1 MDVFLQVMPLGRRC
15 PQTRQI
21 VFLRRG
27 THPTVGSGAGRRV
40 TVQRGLGPV
49 GPSRDSVGVLSLLGP
64 GLRRCSK
71 SSAVRVGSVAPI
83 SVGFKAAVKL
93 GRHVASSGAVSISF
107 DLGRDAICPRL
118 GVRLWFG
125 VGEGG
130 MSEAPARRRASGA
143 LSGPGG
149 PRQVGSGGA
158 VGKCGLTEAG
168 QSPQRCPVERR

>member
-1 MDVFLQVMPLGRRC
+1 MQRSLTRSRDTPNFCQSSSAFPVNLRCISTHAPRWTMPSDAPNRL
-15 PQTRQI
+15 PKT
-21 VFLRRG
+21 G

-49 GPSRDSVGVLSLLGP
+49 GPSWDSVGVSSLLGP

-107 DLGRDAICPRL
+107 DLGRDAICPPV

-143 LSGPGG
+143 DSGLVG
-149 PRQVGSGGA
+149 PAR
-158 VGKCGLTEAG
+158 
-168 QSPQRCPVERR
+168 